1 LRRGQIED
9 LKGCGNLLFVP
20 GDSVPLSSGENSQ
33 GDVAS
38 LLAASREV
46 IESLF
51 AQSRG
56 TEWGLDRSRF
66 VIALQ
71 RSAQKRF
78 GDGALTR
85 EALEG
90 YLNTLYLED
99 LALSTACMDGSEAAW
114 EYFVREY
121 RGYLRAAAGAI
132 TKNSRAG
139 SNPQELADS
148 LFADLFGLADGKR
161 GEHSLLR
168 YFHGR
173 SSLKTWLRAVLAQ
186 RHVDEIRVGRRW
198 ESLDGE
204 EESNGVAEKKVTAPA
219 LDPHR
224 ERYLNCFVAALE
236 NCLAAMEGTDRRRL
250 DLYYAQQMTLAE
262 IGRKLGEHESSVSR
276 NLERIRKELRTNVEK
291 ELRAAKLS
299 EAEISLCL
307 QYAAEEAPIDF
318 RKIFPE
324 KRAGGPSAGRETP

>member
-1 LRRGQIED
+1 
-9 LKGCGNLLFVP
+9 VP
-20 GDSVPLSSGENSQ
+20 QGSSENSH
-33 GDVAS
+33 GDAAS
-38 LLAASREV
+38 LLAASGELV
-46 IESLF
+46 TSLY

-56 TEWGLDRSRF
+56 SEWGLNCAGF
-66 VIALQ
+66 VAALQ
-71 RSAQKRF
+71 RSVQKRF
-78 GDGALTR
+78 GEGALTR
-85 EALEG
+85 ERFEE

-99 LALSTACMDGSEAAW
+99 LALSSACMHGYEAAW

-121 RGYLRAAAGAI
+121 RAYLRAAAGVI

-139 SNPQELADS
+139 SNSQELADS

-186 RHVDEIRVGRRW
+186 RHVDNIRAARRW

-204 EESNGVAEKKVTAPA
+204 ENEGNGVTEKPAIAPA

-224 ERYLNCFVAALE
+224 ERYLNCFTAALE
-236 NCLAAMEGTDRRRL
+236 ACLAGMEAPDRQRL
-250 DLYYAQQMTLAE
+250 DLYYAQQLTLAE

-276 NLERIRKELRTNVEK
+276 NLERIRKELRASVEK
-291 ELRAAKLS
+291 QLLVAKLS

-324 KRAGGPSAGRETP
+324 KRAGGPSAGRDTP

>member
-1 LRRGQIED
+1 MPQ
-9 LKGCGNLLFVP
+9 
-20 GDSVPLSSGENSQ
+20 SSGENSH
-33 GDVAS
+33 GDVPS
-38 LLAASREV
+38 LLAASQELLA
-46 IESLF
+46 SWY

-56 TEWGLDRSRF
+56 SRWGLGSAGF
-66 VIALQ
+66 VAALE
-71 RSAQKRF
+71 RSAEKQF

-85 EALEG
+85 ERLEG

-99 LALSTACMDGSEAAW
+99 LALSAACMDGSEAAW

-121 RGYLRAAAGAI
+121 RGYLRAAAGVI

-139 SNPQELADS
+139 SNSQELADS

-173 SSLKTWLRAVLAQ
+173 SSLKTWLRTVLAQ
-186 RHVDEIRVGRRW
+186 RHVDQIRAGRRW

-204 EESNGVAEKKVTAPA
+204 ENENNGIAEPATAPA
-219 LDPHR
+219 LDPHK
-224 ERYLNCFVAALE
+224 ERYLNCFVRALE
-236 NCLAAMEGTDRRRL
+236 VCLARMEALDRQRL

-262 IGRKLGEHESSVSR
+262 MGRKFGEHESSVSR
-276 NLERIRKELRTNVEK
+276 NLQRVRRELRGNVEK
-291 ELRAAKLS
+291 ELLAAKLS

-307 QYAAEEAPIDF
+307 QYAAEEVPIDF

-324 KRAGGPSAGRETP
+324 KRASGPGAGRDTP

>member
-1 LRRGQIED
+1 
-9 LKGCGNLLFVP
+9 VP
-20 GDSVPLSSGENSQ
+20 QGSSENSH
-33 GDVAS
+33 GDAAS
-38 LLAASREV
+38 LLAASGELLA
-46 IESLF
+46 SLY

-56 TEWGLDRSRF
+56 SEWGLNCAGF
-66 VIALQ
+66 VAALQ
-71 RSAQKRF
+71 RSVQKRF
-78 GDGALTR
+78 GEGALTR
-85 EALEG
+85 ERFEE
-90 YLNTLYLED
+90 YLSTLYLED
-99 LALSTACMDGSEAAW
+99 LALSSACMQGYEAAW

-121 RGYLRAAAGAI
+121 RGYLRAAAGVI
-132 TKNSRAG
+132 TRNSRTG
-139 SNPQELADS
+139 SNSQELADS

-186 RHVDEIRVGRRW
+186 RHVDNIRAGRRW

-204 EESNGVAEKKVTAPA
+204 ENEGNGVTEPVIAPA

-224 ERYLNCFVAALE
+224 ERYLNCFTAALE
-236 NCLAAMEGTDRRRL
+236 ACLAGMEAPDRQRL
-250 DLYYAQQMTLAE
+250 DLYYAQQLTLAE

-276 NLERIRKELRTNVEK
+276 NLERIRKELRASVEK
-291 ELRAAKLS
+291 QLLVAKLS

-307 QYAAEEAPIDF
+307 QYAADEAPIDF

-324 KRAGGPSAGRETP
+324 KRAGGPSAGRDTP

>member
-1 LRRGQIED
+1 MED
-9 LKGCGNLLFVP
+9 LKGCGNLPFVP
-20 GDSVPLSSGENSQ
+20 GDSVPLSSGENSH

-38 LLAASREV
+38 LLAASGEV
-46 IESLF
+46 VAALY

-56 TEWGLDRSRF
+56 IEWGLDRSRF

-78 GDGALTR
+78 ADGPLTR
-85 EALEG
+85 EAFEG
-90 YLNTLYLED
+90 YLHALYLED
-99 LALSTACMDGSEAAW
+99 LALSSACMDGSEAAW

-132 TKNSRAG
+132 TKNSGAG

-161 GEHSLLR
+161 GAHSLLR

-173 SSLKTWLRAVLAQ
+173 SSLKTWLRAVL
-186 RHVDEIRVGRRW
+186 
-198 ESLDGE
+198 
-204 EESNGVAEKKVTAPA
+204 
-219 LDPHR
+219 
-224 ERYLNCFVAALE
+224 NCFVAALE
-236 NCLAAMEGTDRRRL
+236 VCLAAVEATDRQRL

-291 ELRAAKLS
+291 ELLAAKLS

-324 KRAGGPSAGRETP
+324 KRTGGPNAGRETP